1 MDAASQQKILGYF
14 IEEAKEHL
22 ETLEQ
27 GILELAEV
35 VDDSERVNELFRAAH
50 SVKGG
55 AAMLGYTSIQKTAH
69 RLEDAFKVFKEN
81 PIPVDENLKSLFL
94 NAYDVLNELLEKLQ
108 SPFGL
113 QEEETDKI
121 MTEADPQFTELQRYL
136 ARLANG
142 GDGVTAPP
150 TMAPAIP
157 SPVPPAVKPPA
168 PSTTA
173 ASGDSSFGPQ
183 TRKLLQQMLEVFR
196 QEEIPEHRQELQKYC
211 IELAKLNRQV
221 KPWQQVLKASHKA
234 IANPAHSF
242 PTLAPVIIKGIKEAA
257 DYLERNEFERINISA
272 DLKNLAISPLPYI
285 LIPTEP
291 KEAAQILNRA
301 FSDAQLAQLLQALK
315 HRA

>member
-27 GILELAEV
+27 GILDLAEV
-35 VDDSERVNELFRAAH
+35 VDDAERVNELFRAAH

-69 RLEDAFKVFKEN
+69 RLEDAFKIFKEN
-81 PIPVDENLKSLFL
+81 TIPVDETLKSLFL
-94 NAYDVLNELLEKLQ
+94 SAYDVLQELLEKLQ

-113 QEEETDKI
+113 QEEETEKI
-121 MTEADPQFTELQRYL
+121 MAEADPQFTELQHYL
-136 ARLANG
+136 DRLANG
-142 GDGVTAPP
+142 QAEP
-150 TMAPAIP
+150 TPAAKPVPHSQVVVP
-157 SPVPPAVKPPA
+157 SPAVPVAAVG
-168 PSTTA
+168 A
-173 ASGDSSFGPQ
+173 AFGQQ
-183 TRKLLQQMLEVFR
+183 TRKLLQQMLDVFR
-196 QEEIPEHRQELQKYC
+196 QEETPEHRQKLQKYC
-211 IELAKLNRQV
+211 IELAKLNKQT

-234 IANPAHSF
+234 IANPAHHFS
-242 PTLAPVIIKGIKEAA
+242 TLAPVIIKGIKEAA
-257 DYLERNEFERINISA
+257 DHLEHNESGRITLST
-272 DLKNLAISPLPYI
+272 DLKNLAIAPLPYI

-301 FSDAQLAQLLQALK
+301 FSEAQLAQLVQALK

>member
-27 GILELAEV
+27 GILELSEV
-35 VDDSERVNELFRAAH
+35 VNDTERVNELFRAAH

-69 RLEDAFKVFKEN
+69 RLEDAFKIFKDHH
-81 PIPVDENLKSLFL
+81 IAVDETLKSLFL
-94 NAYDVLNELLEKLQ
+94 SAYDVLQELLEKLQ

-113 QEEETDKI
+113 QEEEIGKI
-121 MTEADPQFTELQRYL
+121 MAEADPQFSELQSYL
-136 ARLANG
+136 DRLVSSPLEPERVLPQKPPAMPVAPTPPVATPPR
-142 GDGVTAPP
+142 VTAPGD
-150 TMAPAIP
+150 PA
-157 SPVPPAVKPPA
+157 
-168 PSTTA
+168 
-173 ASGDSSFGPQ
+173 FGKQ
-183 TRKLLQQMLEVFR
+183 IRELLRQMLSLFR
-196 QEEIPEHRQELQKYC
+196 QEATPEQRQKLQKLC
-211 IELAKLNRQV
+211 IELAKLNKKA

-242 PTLAPVIIKGIKEAA
+242 QTLAPIVIKGIKEAA
-257 DYLERNEFERINISA
+257 DLLEQKAPEKIIIPT
-272 DLKNLAISPLPYI
+272 DLKNLAIAQLPYI

-301 FSDAQLAQLLQALK
+301 FSEAQLAQLVQALK